1 MTVKGIGVALLGG
14 ALALTAVP
22 LATEAAPRTAESS
35 TASTCTWTQ
44 QTADVTPAMVNG
56 VLNAVTVV
64 SATDAWSVGQY
75 NTGSATGSFWEDWN
89 GSAWSVVGNGGVGAN
104 LVAVTNFGAKD
115 VVAVGSD
122 ATGALIAVWNG
133 TSITRAAIP
142 SAGTSAALAYI
153 SGTSSTNIWA
163 AGTTGS
169 GVLLYHYNGA
179 EWSMVAPPV
188 GVRAEGILALTTK
201 DAWMPVETS
210 GKPYAT
216 LYHWNGSK
224 WSVSSILKQPKTN
237 LPKRTITGPIVG
249 TSDTNLSLIA
259 NEQGDHAGDWES
271 VPYVWNGS
279 TWSRFTDND
288 TNMYTDADN
297 GFLNAAI
304 AEGPNNQVWRAG
316 YYGSFKGDY
325 ADGPLVQVDNVQS
338 LYIGDGN
345 TDSEGA
351 FVGIAV
357 GAGLVI
363 AVGGNIEWPY
373 NPGEPIVYLGS
384 GCP

>member
-1 MTVKGIGVALLGG
+1 MRKVGVSVVAAGMVVAAMSTTA
-14 ALALTAVP
+14 ALAPAG
-22 LATEAAPRTAESS
+22 AAAHKYRADAS
-35 TASTCTWTQ
+35 TTSTCTWTQ
-44 QTADVTPAMVNG
+44 QTADVTPAMVSG

-64 SATDAWSVGQY
+64 SATDAWAVGQY
-75 NTGSATGSFWEDWN
+75 NTGSATGSFWEAWN
-89 GSAWSVVGNGGVGAN
+89 GSAWSVVGNGGAGAD
-104 LVAVTNFGAKD
+104 LVAVTNFGAND

-133 TSITRAAIP
+133 TSITRARIP
-142 SAGTSAALAYI
+142 SAGTSAALAYV

-163 AGTTGS
+163 SGTTGS

-179 EWSMVAPPV
+179 AWSMVTAPT

-210 GKPYAT
+210 GKPDAT

-224 WSVSSILKQPKTN
+224 WSVSRILKQPKSN

-259 NEQGDHAGDWES
+259 NEQGDHAGNWES

-288 TNMYTDADN
+288 INMYTDADN

-304 AEGPNNQVWRAG
+304 AEGSNNQVWRA
-316 YYGSFKGDY
+316 
-325 ADGPLVQVDNVQS
+325 L
-338 LYIGDGN
+338 
-345 TDSEGA
+345 
-351 FVGIAV
+351 GITAV
-357 GAGLVI
+357 SRVTMLMAHLSRWTTCSPSI
-363 AVGGNIEWPY
+363 SAW
-373 NPGEPIVYLGS
+373 
-384 GCP
+384 